1 VVTVLGLTVA
11 FVALNRVT
19 DLVYA
24 KVDPR
29 VAHD

>member
-11 FVALNRVT
+11 FVALTLVT

-29 VAHD
+29 VAYD